1 MAKSNDKNAGDKLF
15 VDFVSQ
21 DKDWRGVID
30 NELRCQNSWHKVWG
44 FLADDTVSEKPLTKD
59 EKIQV
64 LEEKLKNMSDIKLVS
79 NNKQSY
85 KGGVIDF
92 KQNTNNKTKF
102 ADLQPQSRRPYAL
115 SKAHKHLTEAIGKD
129 YEKEPYQNYLGSK

>member
-1 MAKSNDKNAGDKLF
+1 LS
-15 VDFVSQ
+15 
-21 DKDWRGVID
+21 
-30 NELRCQNSWHKVWG
+30 
-44 FLADDTVSEKPLTKD
+44 VSEKPLSKD

-79 NNKQSY
+79 TMKQSF
-85 KGGVIDF
+85 KGGNMDF
-92 KQNTNNKTKF
+92 KLKTNNKTKNI
-102 ADLQPQSRRPYAL
+102 DLQPQSRRPKAL